1 MIAADLAVSLGILP
15 VVEVASRDAGHS
27 LAEGQIAGAKP
38 DIFIDREISGVAQ
51 VVLLNN
57 LCGKQLIALGAQ
69 KKVPVKR
76 KKHFFGKS
84 MAIAAPGLMK
94 LKYRGRATVGIDMG
108 KAADC
113 CLGMVFLCGT
123 EQIPGHI
130 GMNVVVAVN
139 QQKPLPGH
147 SIHSRIPGTGYTAVF
162 LMNHLNPGIG
172 LRCLGADIRR
182 MIGRT
187 VVHQNDFKILVTLL
201 AERADTAG
209 KNRFSIIN
217 RYNNGNQILVVHRNI
232 LLGFMDCD
240 NG

>member
-27 LAEGQIAGAKP
+27 LTEGQIAGTEP

-51 VVLLNN
+51 MVLLNN

-84 MAIAAPGLMK
+84 MTVTAPGLMK
-94 LKYRGRATVGIDMG
+94 LKYRGWAVVGIDMR

-113 CLGMVFLCGT
+113 RLGMIFFRGIK
-123 EQIPGHI
+123 QITSHI
-130 GMNVVVAVN
+130 RMNVVIAVN

-147 SIHSRIPGTGYTAVF
+147 GIHPRIPGTGYTAVF

-172 LRCLGADIRR
+172 LCRLGADIQR

-187 VVHQNDFKILVTLL
+187 VVHQNDFQILVTLL

-217 RYNNGNQILVVHRNI
+217 RYNNGNQILVVHRDI
-232 LLGFMDCD
+232 LLGFISCD
-240 NG
+240 KG